1 MTAPILF
8 KSKHS
13 LNDIACICYTYAA
26 GFKYLR
32 GIMKNIC
39 TTTHSDKTARKTE
52 MVALLFKCRF
62 ESGAKSHLEVFL
74 QGVLMTPE
82 MTMIRH

>member
-1 MTAPILF
+1 MISFVYVIHTQRD
-8 KSKHS
+8 
-13 LNDIACICYTYAA
+13 LNIYAVLC
-26 GFKYLR
+26 KY
-32 GIMKNIC
+32 IC
-39 TTTHSDKTARKTE
+39 TTTHSDKTAGKTE